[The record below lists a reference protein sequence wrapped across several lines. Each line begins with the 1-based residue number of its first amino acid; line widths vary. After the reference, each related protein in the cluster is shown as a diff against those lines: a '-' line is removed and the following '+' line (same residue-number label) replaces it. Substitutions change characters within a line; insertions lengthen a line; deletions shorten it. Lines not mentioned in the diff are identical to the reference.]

1 MLGIRFSRSSTW
13 TLCGPLVTAIMSKSK
28 FLPLLSAPGLLQCS
42 PKRVVLS
49 GPSGFLGTHVLDSLL
64 EVHQLRKENGLEP
77 GEITLLSSS
86 PGNTMKRLQKKYG
99 EDKMKTVRASR
110 VDYFTQHDC
119 ETWRDQLGSLG
130 NSRADH
136 YEDLCSN
143 CNDSFPGLK
152 GENVTFVN
160 LAAVAGPVTGIADAM
175 MDVNYRAP
183 VAAAK
188 ACEILGFGHF
198 IQSSTQATS
207 AERAGQVHM

>member
-1 MLGIRFSRSSTW
+1 
-13 TLCGPLVTAIMSKSK
+13 MSKYM
-28 FLPLLSAPGLLQCS
+28 FLPLQSAPGLLQCS

-110 VDYFTQHDC
+110 VDYFTQHDY

-130 NSRADH
+130 DIRADH
-136 YEDLCSN
+136 YESLCAN
-143 CNDSFPGLK
+143 VMTSFRLEG
-152 GENVTFVN
+152 
-160 LAAVAGPVTGIADAM
+160 
-175 MDVNYRAP
+175 
-183 VAAAK
+183 
-188 ACEILGFGHF
+188 
-198 IQSSTQATS
+198 
-207 AERAGQVHM
+207 

>member
-1 MLGIRFSRSSTW
+1 
-13 TLCGPLVTAIMSKSK
+13 MSKSK

-110 VDYFTQHDC
+110 VEFFYKKQCATFGGHQ
-119 ETWRDQLGSLG
+119 GS
-130 NSRADH
+130 
-136 YEDLCSN
+136 
-143 CNDSFPGLK
+143 
-152 GENVTFVN
+152 VW
-160 LAAVAGPVTGIADAM
+160 
-175 MDVNYRAP
+175 
-183 VAAAK
+183 
-188 ACEILGFGHF
+188 
-198 IQSSTQATS
+198 
-207 AERAGQVHM
+207 